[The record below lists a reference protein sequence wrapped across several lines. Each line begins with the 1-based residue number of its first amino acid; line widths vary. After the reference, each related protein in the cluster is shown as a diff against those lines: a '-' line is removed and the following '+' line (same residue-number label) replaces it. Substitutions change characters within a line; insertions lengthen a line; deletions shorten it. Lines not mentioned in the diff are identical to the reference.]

1 MDEPIKPP
9 MHINVSVKATAWTVT
24 VTDGTNTTVMDFPD
38 GTPHVVADAA
48 LKAHKAKFGITGHDS
63 VAISV

>member
-1 MDEPIKPP
+1 MDEPDKPP
-9 MHINVSVKATAWTVT
+9 MYISVSVKAIAWTVT

-48 LKAHKAKFGITGHDS
+48 LKAHKVKFGITDHDS
-63 VAISV
+63 VTISV